1 MQIRERRVL
10 IALFAGLALLAGGGP
25 AIAHALLRH
34 TEPRVGATVKAAPA
48 ELLLIF
54 SQEVEPGFSSVAVTD
69 AQGTRVDTG
78 TLRTDPNDATHL
90 LAAVRPLASGTY
102 KVVWHV
108 TSVDTHKTEGY
119 YQFTVQP

>member
-1 MQIRERRVL
+1 MHLLTIML
-10 IALFAGLALLAGGGP
+10 AALTLLAGGP
-25 AIAHALLRH
+25 SASAHALLRH
-34 TEPRVGATVKAAPA
+34 TQPPVGSTVKAAPA
-48 ELLLIF
+48 ELVLMF
-54 SQEVEPGFSSVAVTD
+54 SQEVEPAFSSVVVTD

-78 TLRTDPNDATHL
+78 TVRTDPQDATHL
-90 LAAVRPLASGTY
+90 LAGVKTLPPGVY